1 MHLSGIFGLLMLAGV
16 FGLDLV
22 IGGTGFVLHVIHV
35 PGLMVCVFGTIGLAY
50 LSFGALETLRAI
62 RALSVLLAEPREIQG
77 LARCGEV
84 LSGAIGC
91 MYAAGAAGTLIGV
104 FKIVYALAVGQ
115 TFHVSAGSVV
125 VVLLPVFYALIL
137 AEFVLRPAV
146 RRIRGL
152 VAQSS

>member
-1 MHLSGIFGLLMLAGV
+1 
-16 FGLDLV
+16 
-22 IGGTGFVLHVIHV
+22 
-35 PGLMVCVFGTIGLAY
+35 
-50 LSFGALETLRAI
+50 
-62 RALSVLLAEPREIQG
+62 
-77 LARCGEV
+77 
-84 LSGAIGC
+84 
-91 MYAAGAAGTLIGV
+91 V